1 MRKGFK
7 VETRV
12 CDSWDKFL
20 VVTNYHYDNLVVN
33 YPMISYGKENRLLQ
47 DVGIWRIKTLKK

>member
-1 MRKGFK
+1 MTENIITNIMKAGFK

-20 VVTNYHYDNLVVN
+20 VVTNITLV
-33 YPMISYGKENRLLQ
+33 I
-47 DVGIWRIKTLKK
+47 